1 MVRAGD
7 LDLLW
12 TDIHIIVEK
21 ILKTGK
27 YFLYYYRRNL
37 LIYRFVLAWGNFGM
51 SLALYYVRANKKSL
65 T

>member
-21 ILKTGK
+21 ILKAGK
-27 YFLYYYRRNL
+27 YFLYHCWCNL
-37 LIYRFVLAWGNFGM
+37 LIYSFVLVWDNFGM